1 MNKRR
6 VIAAVVAVVVIAVG
20 TFAWVRVSQAD
31 HDLTR
36 KPERRAGGQSIQE
49 DLSYISLPIRL
60 RSESLSEI
68 ANEAVP
74 TQISIPEEA
83 VWSGRVGFLISATA
97 RAYGH
102 VSRTSPIVI
111 RSEDD
116 GLTASTRMHGWVRV
130 GVRHLGHETAEADAN
145 VTSRIRF
152 DVTEDWKPVV
162 AIDANYSWINRPIA
176 RLFGLFDLSLG
187 SLAGRAMDREIS
199 KWRREL
205 PPMVEEK
212 LDIRGLMESAWKDA
226 HTSIQLSESPATWLT
241 VEPMAVHFLPP
252 KTDNGDL
259 LLNLGIASKLS
270 VTSSKPADVPVKPL
284 PNLTKEAPPA
294 GGFRIAVPAQVSY
307 EVIERETLAAL
318 KGKPVEVE
326 TPQGMAVLHVE
337 GLSVYP
343 AAPRL
348 VVGVKVKA
356 DLPDEW
362 LDTHGTVYLFAEP
375 VYDHQKKAL
384 HLKNIEF
391 SREVDNKVVRFLTAA
406 MKKRIASELQK
417 LAIVSLDKQID
428 AAMASVN
435 SYLADGLEKSLLST
449 VSQDDVLM
457 KKLASSVDVTGGVE
471 RIESVGFSLAENA
484 LTIYPV
490 VSGNLAVELRPAA
503 TESVSSKDGK
513 EAVGTSK

>member
-6 VIAAVVAVVVIAVG
+6 VIAAVVVVLVIVAG
-20 TFAWVRVSQAD
+20 TFAWLRVSQAD

-36 KPERRAGGQSIQE
+36 KPERRGGGQSVQE

-60 RSESLSEI
+60 RSESLSEL

-74 TQISIPEEA
+74 TQVSIPEEA
-83 VWSGRVGFLISATA
+83 VWNGRVAFVSVTA

-102 VSRTSPIVI
+102 VTRTSPILI
-111 RSEDD
+111 RSEND
-116 GLTASTRMHGWVRV
+116 GLTATTRMHGWVRV
-130 GVRHLGHETAEADAN
+130 GVRHLGHQTAEADAN
-145 VTSRIRF
+145 VRSHIRF
-152 DVTEDWKPVV
+152 DVTEEWKPVV
-162 AIDANYSWINRPIA
+162 AIDANYSWINRPTA
-176 RLFGLFDLSLG
+176 RLFGRFEVSLG

-199 KWRREL
+199 KWRKEL
-205 PPMVEEK
+205 PPMVEQK
-212 LDIRGLMESAWKDA
+212 LDIRGLMEAAWRDA
-226 HTSIQLSESPATWLT
+226 HTSIQLSKSPETWLS
-241 VEPMAVHFLPP
+241 VEPTAVHFLPP
-252 KTDNGDL
+252 KTDGGDL
-259 LLNLGIASKLS
+259 LLNMGIASKLR

-284 PNLTKEAPPA
+284 PNLTKEPPPM
-294 GGFRIAVPAQVSY
+294 GGFRIAVPTQVSY

-326 TPQGMAVLHVE
+326 TPQGKAVLHVE

-343 AAPRL
+343 AAPKL

-356 DLPDEW
+356 DLPDKW
-362 LDTHGTVYLFAEP
+362 LDTHGTVYLLAEP
-375 VYDHQKKAL
+375 VYDHQKKVL
-384 HLKNIEF
+384 HLKNVEF

-406 MKKRIASELQK
+406 MKKRIVSELQRI
-417 LAIVSLDKQID
+417 AIVSLDRQID

-435 SYLADGLEKSLLST
+435 SYLSDGLEKSLSTT
-449 VSQDDVLM
+449 VSQNDVLM

-490 VSGNLAVELRPAA
+490 VSGNLAVELRPSA
-503 TESVSSKDGK
+503 TESANSKDSE